1 MNVTLR
7 LVVLLVLPAASLHG
21 GFTVAGAA
29 EPATAKL
36 AAARTTSR
44 PAPSSA
50 ATTKRNRR
58 ETTDE
63 ATRGR
68 PRVAPRMLDDIR
80 IEGEIPV
87 PQVLFVTARDQRRFM
102 EFQHHRYQ
110 VTSLELGRATPGPS
124 RLVVTSPSPTT
135 PSVNTPSPDKA
146 KQEDPR

>member
-1 MNVTLR
+1 
-7 LVVLLVLPAASLHG
+7 VLLVLPAASLLG
-21 GFTVAGAA
+21 AFTEARAA
-29 EPATAKL
+29 EPATAKI
-36 AAARTTSR
+36 AATSSR
-44 PAPSSA
+44 PAPSSPA
-50 ATTKRNRR
+50 STKRDRR
-58 ETTDE
+58 ETSDE

-110 VTSLELGRATPGPS
+110 LTSLELGRATPGPS
-124 RLVVTSPSPTT
+124 RLVVTT
-135 PSVNTPSPDKA
+135 PSSSIPPSPDKA

>member
-1 MNVTLR
+1 MNLTIR
-7 LVVLLVLPAASLHG
+7 IVLLLLSAASLFG
-21 GFTVAGAA
+21 TGAGARAA
-29 EPATAKL
+29 EPASAPL
-36 AAARTTSR
+36 ATARTAAR
-44 PAPSSA
+44 PAPSTPA
-50 ATTKRNRR
+50 PAKRSRR
-58 ETTDE
+58 ETTE
-63 ATRGR
+63 QATSGR

-124 RLVVTSPSPTT
+124 RLVVAT
-135 PSVNTPSPDKA
+135 PSLTTPSPDKA

>member
-1 MNVTLR
+1 MNVKLR
-7 LVVLLVLPAASLHG
+7 IALLLLSAASLLG
-21 GFTVAGAA
+21 TGTGARAA
-29 EPATAKL
+29 E
-36 AAARTTSR
+36 AAAGKLTAAPPSSR
-44 PAPSSA
+44 PAPSSPA
-50 ATTKRNRR
+50 SAKSTRR
-58 ETTDE
+58 ETQDE

-124 RLVVTSPSPTT
+124 RLVVTT
-135 PSVNTPSPDKA
+135 PRRTTPSPDKA

>member
-1 MNVTLR
+1 MNLTIR
-7 LVVLLVLPAASLHG
+7 IVLLLLSAASLFG
-21 GFTVAGAA
+21 TGAGARAA
-29 EPATAKL
+29 EPASAPL
-36 AAARTTSR
+36 ATARTAAR
-44 PAPSSA
+44 PAPSTPA
-50 ATTKRNRR
+50 PAKRSRR
-58 ETTDE
+58 ETTE
-63 ATRGR
+63 QATSGR

>member
-1 MNVTLR
+1 MNLTIR
-7 LVVLLVLPAASLHG
+7 IVLLLLSAASLFG
-21 GFTVAGAA
+21 TGAGARAA
-29 EPATAKL
+29 EPASAPL
-36 AAARTTSR
+36 ATARTAAR
-44 PAPSSA
+44 PAPSVPA
-50 ATTKRNRR
+50 PAKRSRR
-58 ETTDE
+58 ETKEE
-63 ATRGR
+63 ATSGR

-124 RLVVTSPSPTT
+124 RLVVAT
-135 PSVNTPSPDKA
+135 PSLTTPSPDKA

>member
-7 LVVLLVLPAASLHG
+7 IALALAL
-21 GFTVAGAA
+21 AGALTIPGSSVSA
-29 EPATAKL
+29 AQ
-36 AAARTTSR
+36 AAAAAPRKASRAKAAPEAAAKRTARTS
-44 PAPSSA
+44 PDA
-50 ATTKRNRR
+50 AVP
-58 ETTDE
+58 
-63 ATRGR
+63 GR

-87 PQVLFVTARDQRRFM
+87 PQVLFITARDQRRFM

-124 RLVVTSPSPTT
+124 RLVVTT
-135 PSVNTPSPDKA
+135 PQAITPHPDKA